1 MVKIRFHLEGGRE
14 YRALIM
20 EISTLVK
27 TAFYSN
33 YSMLSP
39 LALPC
44 LPNDEVV
51 YNKKSSAFV
60 FIEAK

>member
-1 MVKIRFHLEGGRE
+1 
-14 YRALIM
+14 M
-20 EISTLVK
+20 EMSTLVK
-27 TAFYSN
+27 TAPKGY

-51 YNKKSSAFV
+51 YTAMSSASIW
-60 FIEAK
+60 IEAE